1 MPQFDVYGPVTLPNK
16 MKYYGGNDINGND
29 RRPWDMV
36 TDACDLLDEE
46 VDFSQYDS
54 DGDGKVDNIFVFY
67 AGFGEADGGGND
79 TVWPHSYDLSYAYP
93 SKKFIYD
100 DVQVDH
106 YACSNEIDH
115 QRSEEHTS
123 ELQSR

>member
-1 MPQFDVYGPVTLPNK
+1 M
-16 MKYYGGNDINGND
+16 
-29 RRPWDMV
+29 
-36 TDACDLLDEE
+36 
-46 VDFSQYDS
+46 DFSQYDS

-115 QRSEEHTS
+115 QTRRPDGIGTFVHEFSHVLGLPDLYATS
-123 ELQSR
+123 YTRARTTTRDAHRPTTPPSSVSPSDGWSR